1 MNRNSPDVGPNPQLP
16 TSPSRFVTQIRAG
29 ISRQFQT
36 LHKRCQVFPRSN
48 QRPFCQ
54 SVNQFTL
61 TALTCRRCRTS
72 NRQLSSL
79 VGGKASPDWLQCRRL
94 CPSQD
99 GMTLRQ
105 ESATAAA
112 AADPIPAWPA
122 LIRQP
127 PLRRRPLYIIDQLKD
142 GIALP
147 RSAWL
152 SCRRPNHA
160 PRMSRPASRN
170 RVAQCPCRQPTIQ
183 LVCT

>member
-1 MNRNSPDVGPNPQLP
+1 MILEGQVSPLAAISHCEPELAGCWPQPQLP

-36 LHKRCQVFPRSN
+36 CTKRCQVFPRSN

-72 NRQLSSL
+72 NRQIVMS
-79 VGGKASPDWLQCRRL
+79 GGKASPDWLQCQRL

-112 AADPIPAWPA
+112 AAKLIPAWPA

-127 PLRRRPLYIIDQLKD
+127 PLRRRPLYITDQLKD

-152 SCRRPNHA
+152 NCRRPNHC
-160 PRMSRPASRN
+160 PQDVTPS
-170 RVAQCPCRQPTIQ
+170 VA
-183 LVCT
+183 